1 MQQRTKPDAKYA
13 GELFAAQAHT
23 GGSFGE
29 FEEVFQEP
37 GICGSG
43 VGIFGGGDSECGAG
57 ISENTVRESGN
68 YQYRHFVSVVEPV
81 SDFQWQEL

>member
-1 MQQRTKPDAKYA
+1 MQQRTKPDGKYA
-13 GELFAAQAHT
+13 GEFFAAQAYP

-29 FEEVFQEP
+29 FGEVFPEP
-37 GICGSG
+37 GICGSSS
-43 VGIFGGGDSECGAG
+43 GIFGGGDSECGVG

-68 YQYRHFVSVVEPV
+68 YQYRHFVSGVEPV